1 MESGKS
7 PGTDGI
13 PAEFYKVF
21 WDDLSPFLLDAL
33 NSSFTQGHLSISQ
46 RRGLI
51 TLIPKKDNPLQHLKK
66 LETYKPFK
74 LRLQNC
80 NKSNC
85 SKNKKSFT

>member
-21 WDDLSPFLLDAL
+21 WDDLSPFLVAAL
-33 NSSFTQGHLSISQ
+33 NSSFHLTAQGV
-46 RRGLI
+46 
-51 TLIPKKDNPLQHLKK
+51 DNPDTKERQTATVSKK

-85 SKNKKSFT
+85 SKNKKSVT